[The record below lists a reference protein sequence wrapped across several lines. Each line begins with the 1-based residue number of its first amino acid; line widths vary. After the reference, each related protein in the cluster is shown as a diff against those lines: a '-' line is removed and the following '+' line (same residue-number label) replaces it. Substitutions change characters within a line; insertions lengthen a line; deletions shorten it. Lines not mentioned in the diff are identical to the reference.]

1 MYLGM
6 GDSTASIIWT
16 LSSKDILREG
26 VLNNELCFFSV
37 EGFGDAWGRLMSTTG
52 GLKKEEKGD
61 LQQEI
66 IGGGGGRRS
75 RESRLVR
82 ESDV

>member
-6 GDSTASIIWT
+6 GDSMASIIWT
-16 LSSKDILREG
+16 LSSKDILRED
-26 VLNNELCFFSV
+26 VFNDELRFFSV
-37 EGFGDAWGRLMSTTG
+37 EGFGDTGGRLVSTRG

-61 LQQEI
+61 LLQEI

-75 RESRLVR
+75 RESRLVK